1 MDDDET
7 FEEDLE
13 AENNNDDGLIEEE
26 EDDEGFS
33 KGYAEE
39 DEADECAECGVT
51 LRHKKK
57 ITKSIEGEEYIF
69 CSEDCAKDFE
79 ESMAKTEE

>member
-1 MDDDET
+1 MEDDET
-7 FEEDLE
+7 FEE
-13 AENNNDDGLIEEE
+13 ENEVKEDDILTDEEE
-26 EDDEGFS
+26 EDEGFTM
-33 KGYAEE
+33 GYAEDNE
-39 DEADECAECGVT
+39 TEECAECGLA

-57 ITKSIEGEEYIF
+57 VTKPIEGEEYVF